1 MSPLFRIDTQ
11 LIITT
16 QVHPAKPTK
25 NITINIFI
33 AQTAISYPSDAPT
46 SHNANKRCLSFL
58 DNLLSLWRSYP
69 KNRIKKACEGGA
81 MILRATGNVEN

>member
-16 QVHPAKPTK
+16 HVHPAKPTK

-33 AQTAISYPSDAPT
+33 AQTAISYPSDAPS
-46 SHNANKRCLSFL
+46 SHNANKWCLSFL
-58 DNLLSLWRSYP
+58 DNLLCLWRSYS
-69 KNRIKKACEGGA
+69 KNRIKKPYEGGA
-81 MILRATGNVEN
+81 RILSARGTFRI